1 MTDTIKTLLEAIGEL
16 SIADQ
21 WKLVEETQ
29 KGLKKASKPS
39 KSKKTETDSDGEP
52 KAKKEPNTWIK
63 HTQHVRAILKSLVET
78 HPDAKKATAVTQVS
92 KALKDAGLLFL
103 TQEAADADKM
113 CIVNAFRDW
122 QLDPPAPKEK
132 AEKKSKKG
140 SDSDTET
147 EKPKRVWSEETK
159 AKAALKRAATKA
171 AKSGTAS
178 VASTPAPV
186 EPPVADEEEEE
197 GEEAVVKTYNLDGKG
212 PKTYNTFKGTSDDT
226 EYIYGMDGT
235 TFLGLYN
242 TKTKKLD
249 KKAKNPASA

>member
-21 WKLVEETQ
+21 WKLFEETQ

-39 KSKKTETDSDGEP
+39 KSKKTDGEP
-52 KAKKEPNTWIK
+52 KEKKEPNAWIK
-63 HTQHVRAILKSLVET
+63 HTQHVRAILKDLVET
-78 HPDAKKATAVTQVS
+78 DPEAKKAIAVTQVS
-92 KALKDAGLLFL
+92 KALRDAESVFATLEEA
-103 TQEAADADKM
+103 EAARDV
-113 CIVNAFRDW
+113 IVAAFNSW
-122 QLDPPAPKEK
+122 KANPPAPKEK
-132 AEKKSKKG
+132 AEKKPKKS

-159 AKAALKRAATKA
+159 AKAAAKRAATKA

-178 VASTPAPV
+178 VASATPV
-186 EPPVADEEEEE
+186 EAPEPDEEEED
-197 GEEAVVKTYNLDGKG
+197 GEEAVVKSYNLDDKG
-212 PKTYNTFKGTSDDT
+212 AKTYNTFKGTSDDT